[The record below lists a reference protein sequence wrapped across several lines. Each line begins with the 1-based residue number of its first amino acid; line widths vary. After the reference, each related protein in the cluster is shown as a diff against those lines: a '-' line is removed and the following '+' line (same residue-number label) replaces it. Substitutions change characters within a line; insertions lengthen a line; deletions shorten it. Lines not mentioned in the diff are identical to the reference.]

1 MRFAEPMFLWGLL
14 TLPLFAL
21 LFAYAY
27 HRRKKLAARFVS
39 LSMLPKL
46 STSVSPWQ

>member
-1 MRFAEPMFLWGLL
+1 MRFAEPDFLWCLF

-27 HRRKKLAARFVS
+27 HRRKKLAGDDRV
-39 LSMLPKL
+39 PEEIGEQG
-46 STSVSPWQ
+46 T